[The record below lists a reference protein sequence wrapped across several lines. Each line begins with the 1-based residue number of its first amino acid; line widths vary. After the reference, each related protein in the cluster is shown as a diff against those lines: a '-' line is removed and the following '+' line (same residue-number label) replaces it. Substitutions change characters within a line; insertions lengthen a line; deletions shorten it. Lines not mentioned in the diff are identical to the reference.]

1 METRKVIKID
11 LFLNLSKSLNWIL
24 CTYGSWKQIL
34 YIFFY
39 NGTLIVMH
47 THIPVFESI
56 AFENMAGIITEL
68 NDEILQM
75 QNAFVYSLLIIKKS
89 INQK

>member
-1 METRKVIKID
+1 MVHGNK
-11 LFLNLSKSLNWIL
+11 F
-24 CTYGSWKQIL
+24 YMF
-34 YIFFY
+34 FFY

>member
-1 METRKVIKID
+1 METQKVIKID

>member
-34 YIFFY
+34 YVFFY

>member
-1 METRKVIKID
+1 METQKVIKID
-11 LFLNLSKSLNWIL
+11 LFLNLSKSLNCIL

-34 YIFFY
+34 FFFFY

-56 AFENMAGIITEL
+56 AFEKYGRN
-68 NDEILQM
+68 
-75 QNAFVYSLLIIKKS
+75 YY
-89 INQK
+89 

>member
-1 METRKVIKID
+1 METQKVIKID

-34 YIFFY
+34 YIFFFY
-39 NGTLIVMH
+39 NVTLIVMH

-56 AFENMAGIITEL
+56 TFEKIWQEL
-68 NDEILQM
+68 
-75 QNAFVYSLLIIKKS
+75 LL
-89 INQK
+89 N

>member
-1 METRKVIKID
+1 METQKGIKID

-34 YIFFY
+34 FIFFY

-56 AFENMAGIITEL
+56 AFEKYGRN
-68 NDEILQM
+68 
-75 QNAFVYSLLIIKKS
+75 YYLIE
-89 INQK
+89 

>member
-1 METRKVIKID
+1 METQKVIKID

-34 YIFFY
+34 YVFFY

>member
-24 CTYGSWKQIL
+24 CTYGGSWKQIL

-56 AFENMAGIITEL
+56 AFEKYGRN
-68 NDEILQM
+68 
-75 QNAFVYSLLIIKKS
+75 YY
-89 INQK
+89 